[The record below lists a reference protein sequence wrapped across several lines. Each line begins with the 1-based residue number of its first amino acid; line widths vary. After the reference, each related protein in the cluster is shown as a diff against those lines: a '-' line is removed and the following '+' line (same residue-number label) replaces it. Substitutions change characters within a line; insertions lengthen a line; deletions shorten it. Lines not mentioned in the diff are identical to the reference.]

1 VTVPSKPV
9 EAVKVTKRVREVLGE
24 MCKYVRTKGG
34 RERLKNMSDREKGRQ
49 FDAASETCKQAYALL
64 PKKQI

>member
-1 VTVPSKPV
+1 
-9 EAVKVTKRVREVLGE
+9 VREVLGE
-24 MCKYVRTKGG
+24 MRKYVRTKGG

-49 FDAASETCKQAYALL
+49 FDAAPETCKQAYALL